1 MNKNSMILVINPGST
16 STKLA
21 LFEGDAVRN
30 EVNIQHSLEEVD
42 RSKPINSQIEMR
54 TEAVEKFLSEADIR
68 ISDLDCI
75 MARGG
80 LLKPLEGGVYRI
92 DRQMCD
98 DLFSGNYGEHASNLG
113 GLIADRLSEKSGV
126 EAFIADPVVVDEL
139 NPLAR
144 YSGHP
149 DIKRRTAFHAL
160 NQKAVADLLEKK
172 TGLKKEESVFIIAHM
187 GGGISIGIHEY
198 GRVTDV
204 NNALDGEGP
213 FTPERTGELPVLA
226 AVKYFQD
233 RNMDYND
240 IKNFITR
247 SGGLLA
253 YLGTTDF
260 AEIAEKA
267 KTDPSWNEVIEA
279 LGYQV
284 SKTIS
289 SFSAVTCGKV
299 DAIALTGGLS
309 YSKTLTGIIR
319 KRVSFLAPVYLFP
332 ESEEM
337 KALAMNGISVLNGE
351 REIKKY

>member
-1 MNKNSMILVINPGST
+1 MNKKPLILVINPGST

-21 LFEGDAVRN
+21 LFEGEDTRK
-30 EVNIQHSLEEVD
+30 EINIKHSHEEVD
-42 RSKPINSQIEMR
+42 RSKSVNSQIEMR
-54 TEAVEKFLSEADIR
+54 TSAVEEFLADSR
-68 ISDLDCI
+68 IDLNSLDCI

-92 DRQMCD
+92 DRNMCD
-98 DLFSGNYGEHASNLG
+98 DLFSGNYGEHASNLA
-113 GLIADRLSEKSGV
+113 GLIASRLSDKSGV
-126 EAFIADPVVVDEL
+126 KAFIADPVVVDEL

-149 DIKRRTAFHAL
+149 EIKRRTVFHAL
-160 NQKAVADLLEKK
+160 NQKAVADLLEKE
-172 TGLKKEESVFIIAHM
+172 TGLRKEESVFIIAHM
-187 GGGISIGIHEY
+187 GGGISIGIHEN

-204 NNALDGEGP
+204 NNAIDGEGP
-213 FTPERTGELPVLA
+213 FTPERTGELPVLS
-226 AVKYFQD
+226 AVKYFLD
-233 RNMDYND
+233 RNMNYSE
-240 IKNFITR
+240 IKNFIAR

-260 AEIAEKA
+260 SEIAERA
-267 KTDPSWNEVIEA
+267 KTDPHWHEVIEA
-279 LGYQV
+279 LGYQI
-284 SKTIS
+284 SKTIAS
-289 SFSAVTCGKV
+289 LSAVTHGRV

-309 YSKTLTGIIR
+309 YSKTLTGIIK
-319 KRVSFLAPVYLFP
+319 KRVSFLAPVYLYP